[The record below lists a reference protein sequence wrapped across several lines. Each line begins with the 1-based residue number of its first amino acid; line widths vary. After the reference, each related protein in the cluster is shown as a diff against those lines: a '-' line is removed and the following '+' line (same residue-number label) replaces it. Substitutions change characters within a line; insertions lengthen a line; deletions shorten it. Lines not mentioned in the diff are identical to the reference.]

1 MSQALAKIKAAGFVV
16 ELEDGELF
24 IEPFS
29 KLTPPQL
36 AFLKTHKAEIIDE
49 LKQQQAANDNY
60 TRDSLDDRRY
70 CHDCTHLIYGRCIA
84 QRFRPLDD
92 IQRRCSD
99 FAFTS
104 DISR

>member
-36 AFLKTHKAEIIDE
+36 AFLKTHKAEIIGE
-49 LKQQQAANDNY
+49 LNQQQAAHDKYDCDPFND
-60 TRDSLDDRRY
+60 RHY
-70 CHDCTHLIYGRCIA
+70 CHECQKLINSRCIA

-92 IQRRCSD
+92 RPRRCPD
-99 FAFTS
+99 FMGDRVF
-104 DISR
+104 